1 MKSLGTEAIQAIVV
15 SSWKKD
21 FNLKGFSEWFSKMSN
36 LRLLII
42 YTMDNPN
49 DRRHLALS
57 SEKRRHPALPNNL
70 RYLQWRDCPFNC
82 LASSDE
88 QPMEFQFAHL
98 ELRCGDFEYLWEGV
112 MVILFFLIVF
122 LLFFI
127 ISLFFFILIVATNTN
142 TLPMYLSFLLSF
154 IKLFY

>member
-1 MKSLGTEAIQAIVV
+1 
-15 SSWKKD
+15 
-21 FNLKGFSEWFSKMSN
+21 MSN

-42 YTMDNPN
+42 DGRGYLN
-49 DRRHLALS
+49 DQTHLAL
-57 SEKRRHPALPNNL
+57 ALPNNL
-70 RYLQWRDCPFNC
+70 RYLQWHYCPFKC
-82 LASSDE
+82 LASSHK
-88 QPMEFQFAHL
+88 QRMEFVHL
-98 ELRCGDFEYLWEGV
+98 DLQYSYFEYLWEGV

-127 ISLFFFILIVATNTN
+127 ISLLFFFFLIVATNTN